1 VNDTLMESDAV
12 EPIGRAEG
20 DTSPGRTRKKP
31 KDLSVSES
39 EECVCVGSLGVD
51 ILL

>member
-1 VNDTLMESDAV
+1 MNDTLMESDAV